1 VSIERNNIL
10 SLIKVESSTVLL
22 ARVTLGGELH
32 DEWRRRSAT
41 MLCYKYVVAVFIT
54 LKFNGRQGDHLIR
67 SF

>member
-10 SLIKVESSTVLL
+10 SLIKVESFTVLL
-22 ARVTLGGELH
+22 ARVTLVEEVH

-54 LKFNGRQGDHLIR
+54 LKFNGRRSDHLIR